1 MSCDLSHVANGHCS
15 DRAIGLG
22 WSCVSRLAYSHALL
36 ICCLVVA
43 SACEGKAGGGATGTA
58 GAAGLGGA
66 GGGSGA
72 GGSVVPPPPGPG
84 PQAIAACTPAMQT
97 QVGPTPLRR
106 ISSVEYR
113 NAVRDLFGQTTD
125 LTAASGFPADEKV
138 GSFIANIQTVLSST
152 NNEGYMTAA
161 ESVSS
166 GFVARFATA
175 SACAATDAACAQ
187 TYLMKLARRAFH
199 GTLDADAETA
209 LRTLYTNVRQM
220 LDANGAVEA
229 VTRSILLSPR
239 FLFMIENGTAGTDAA
254 TLTASEV
261 AGRLAAFVWRSV
273 PDQPLLDAADAG
285 GLATPAQIM
294 QRADTMLSDARGQA
308 MLDDFV
314 LQWLETTDILRVSR
328 DDAAFTPALR
338 DAMAREIT
346 LVFEN
351 AVANPATT
359 FGQLLTSNTSYINAD
374 LASLYGVPAPA
385 TPYAATQLPDNRRG
399 ILTRAA
405 FLTYNAHPQSPSQV
419 LRGKAIREQFLCD
432 RIKPPPAGVE
442 RNIPIGS
449 DQTTQEAFDAHTT
462 VAVCADCHKWLDKI
476 GYAFN
481 NYDMIGRYRDT
492 ENGKAVNVAGQ
503 IVKGPLS
510 PVTGSFTGPYELQQL
525 LSTSEYVQQCF
536 AVQASRFAL
545 GRDEAAADSCSLK
558 SAWDAFS
565 AGGQLSIRQL
575 MVATTGTYAFSHR
588 NNVKAGQAC
597 R

>member
-1 MSCDLSHVANGHCS
+1 M
-15 DRAIGLG
+15 
-22 WSCVSRLAYSHALL
+22 SRLAYGRIGFVL
-36 ICCLVVA
+36 CLAFA
-43 SACEGKAGGGATGTA
+43 SACEGKAGGSSTGT
-58 GAAGLGGA
+58 GGA
-66 GGGSGA
+66 GGSGLTGIGGL
-72 GGSVVPPPPGPG
+72 GGSVAPPPPGPG
-84 PQAIAACTPAMQT
+84 PQAIGACKPELQT

-106 ISSVEYR
+106 ISSLEYR
-113 NAVRDLFGQTTD
+113 NAVRDLFAQTAD
-125 LTAASGFPADEKV
+125 LTAASGFPSDEKI
-138 GSFIANIQTVLSST
+138 GSFISNVKTPLSVT
-152 NNEGYMTAA
+152 NNEGYLSAA
-161 ESVSS
+161 ETVSTGFVSRFASVS
-166 GFVARFATA
+166 GCTG
-175 SACAATDAACAQ
+175 TDTTCAQ
-187 TYLMKLARRAFH
+187 AYLVQLARRAFH
-199 GTLDADAETA
+199 GTLDADAQTA
-209 LRTLYTNVRQM
+209 LTTLYANVRQM
-220 LDANGAVEA
+220 VDANGAVEA
-229 VTRSILLSPR
+229 VVRSILLSPR

-254 TLTASEV
+254 TLSQPEI
-261 AGRLAAFVWRSV
+261 AGRLAAFIWRSV
-273 PDQPLLDAADAG
+273 PDQALLDVADSG
-285 GLATPAQIM
+285 GLATSAQIM
-294 QRADTMLSDARGQA
+294 QRADMMLSDPRGQA

-314 LQWLETTDILRVSR
+314 LQWLEIADIGRISR
-328 DDAAFTPALR
+328 DDATFTPALR

-351 AVANPATT
+351 AVANSATT
-359 FGQLLTSNTSYINAD
+359 FGQLLTSNMSYVNRD
-374 LASLYGVPAPA
+374 LASLYGATAPA
-385 TPYAATQLPDNRRG
+385 TDFASTALPDNRRG

-405 FLTYNAHPQSPSQV
+405 FLSVNAHPQTPSQV
-419 LRGKAIREQFLCD
+419 LRGKAVREQLLCD
-432 RIKPPPAGVE
+432 RIPAPPAGVE
-442 RNIPIGS
+442 RNVPVGS
-449 DQTTQEAFDAHTT
+449 NQTTQEAVDAHTSDPK
-462 VAVCADCHKWLDKI
+462 CSGCHQWLDPI

-481 NYDMIGRYRDT
+481 AYDMIGRYRDT